1 VQGASPWAVVLIPS
15 DILGWTVYPT
25 IYITLTLMS
34 DRVSYVDDVLGF
46 SFEKGT
52 FRERFEELGCPEP
65 DLEIWYRNA
74 LVYSTITQNRRP
86 REAERIRLLTMI
98 EAVRL
103 QAMSF
108 YPPLPGEE
116 MEFDLTSY
124 EFSEDVLLF
133 KQEVVD
139 MILGQERRSPSP
151 DII

>member
-1 VQGASPWAVVLIPS
+1 
-15 DILGWTVYPT
+15 
-25 IYITLTLMS
+25 MS

-98 EAVRL
+98 EAVRDASTL
-103 QAMSF
+103 RDFAKTQSQSVKDAFNACVEQVARFRTRHLEYAASYINKQASS
-108 YPPLPGEE
+108 GAGN
-116 MEFDLTSY
+116 DT
-124 EFSEDVLLF
+124 DVGTGGTPFMKYL
-133 KQEVVD
+133 KKHRDENRAQT
-139 MILGQERRSPSP
+139 I
-151 DII
+151 